1 MKIFIGNLSTSADE
15 AGLKNLFLTYGK
27 VASATI
33 VYDKYTHRSR
43 GFGYVEMEEQSEALS
58 AINRLNNTFFVK
70 QSIVVREERGMAI
83 AAAKRP

>member
-15 AGLKNLFLTYGK
+15 AGLKNLFLAFGK
-27 VASATI
+27 VSSATI

-83 AAAKRP
+83 AASKRP

>member
-15 AGLKNLFLTYGK
+15 TGLKNLFLTFGK
-27 VASATI
+27 VSSATI

-43 GFGYVEMEEQSEALS
+43 GFGYVEMEDQSEALS

-83 AAAKRP
+83 AASRLF